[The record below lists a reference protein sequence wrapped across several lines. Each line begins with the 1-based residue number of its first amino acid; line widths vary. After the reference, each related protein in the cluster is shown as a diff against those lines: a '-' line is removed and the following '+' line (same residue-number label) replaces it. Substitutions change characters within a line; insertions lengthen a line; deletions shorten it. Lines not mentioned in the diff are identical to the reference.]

1 MVNIFG
7 YISESKY
14 MVPSTGKNK
23 TRLRLDQL
31 GLSLL
36 RGLHVCFVSFEG
48 LTHAKQGKVADWK
61 HQTPIQPKH
70 EATSRSSC
78 RRCLSSASS
87 ACSTCPHLQSQAI
100 TDQWWIA
107 PLGHR
112 ICLKNP
118 KTMHSLAP
126 KNWFQNDIEI
136 QIRHVSP
143 PSMHS
148 QLLHLFTWSR
158 QSYCY
163 HQFKVRMYGIKLSS
177 PRTFHPCFNVA
188 TSSTA
193 AWEDTRCLPHT
204 RAPSWNLWT
213 LIPLQ
218 GFQCMRRYAI
228 LLLGHSSSFKSPLPI
243 SMRKHCLHCSGH
255 HT

>member
-1 MVNIFG
+1 MAYVICLYIIPVKGCHLRCANCRHLDSFCCFTHSVRSAVIDPSKFCKSDTESWRAAWRRDQGYRVLGILSTSQYMVNTFG
-7 YISESKY
+7 YISESTY

-48 LTHAKQGKVADWK
+48 LTHAKQRKVADWK

-118 KTMHSLAP
+118 KQCTRWLP
-126 KNWFQNDIEI
+126 KTGSKMTLKF
-136 QIRHVSP
+136 RYV
-143 PSMHS
+143 
-148 QLLHLFTWSR
+148 
-158 QSYCY
+158 
-163 HQFKVRMYGIKLSS
+163 MY
-177 PRTFHPCFNVA
+177 
-188 TSSTA
+188 
-193 AWEDTRCLPHT
+193 LP
-204 RAPSWNLWT
+204 
-213 LIPLQ
+213 Q
-218 GFQCMRRYAI
+218 
-228 LLLGHSSSFKSPLPI
+228 
-243 SMRKHCLHCSGH
+243 
-255 HT
+255 

>member
-48 LTHAKQGKVADWK
+48 LTHAKQRKVADWK

-118 KTMHSLAP
+118 KTMRSLAP

-136 QIRHVSP
+136 QIRHVWTPRHKSFAQLK
-143 PSMHS
+143 
-148 QLLHLFTWSR
+148 QLLPIIQTGFPLTIGRIEH
-158 QSYCY
+158 
-163 HQFKVRMYGIKLSS
+163 G
-177 PRTFHPCFNVA
+177 HP
-188 TSSTA
+188 
-193 AWEDTRCLPHT
+193 
-204 RAPSWNLWT
+204 WT
-213 LIPLQ
+213 L
-218 GFQCMRRYAI
+218 RYARTEPPYYPI
-228 LLLGHSSSFKSPLPI
+228 LATDLQFALK
-243 SMRKHCLHCSGH
+243 
-255 HT
+255 